1 MILRPGSTA
10 WLMHHEF
17 RLYWRGFSKDLATK
31 ISVLL
36 LVIFLHL
43 VAIPVALI
51 VRRAPPLPQL
61 TVDLAL
67 TVGAGIVL
75 LLMISRGM
83 ITAVQ
88 ALYARGDMDLLLSS
102 PISPRTIIA
111 VRATFIAASVTLEFA
126 VLIWPFADVFVLFGQ
141 LAWLRAY
148 LLLPALGLLATTISL
163 LLALGLFY
171 VFGARRTRVIAQ
183 VTSALIG
190 MGFVLL
196 LQLPNMMRLGGRGHA
211 AAVSA
216 FSLPPGL
223 RGGALLAPAAAVL
236 DGTFFTLAL
245 AAACAALFAATVGR
259 LGSAFIRAA
268 TAAAS
273 ISVGRHPRQSTR
285 SLRFHGNPRLIFIL
299 KELRLI
305 ARDPWLLTQLFQQG
319 IYVLPLGLVLWRQS
333 GSGLPLAWGL
343 LILLAGVMA
352 SALAWI
358 TVSAEDVPELMA
370 AAPISP
376 DQIVRVKLEAALLP
390 ILPLIL
396 LPVIVLWRSH
406 AWFGFSVAI
415 CSLGAALTSALLN
428 VSRYSPSKRRDFRM
442 RSKGSPGRGIAELLV
457 VGAWAAVC
465 TFMVWISPWR

>member
-1 MILRPGSTA
+1 
-10 WLMHHEF
+10 MHHEF
-17 RLYWRGFSKDLATK
+17 RLYWRAIAKDVASK
-31 ISVLL
+31 ISVLVL
-36 LVIFLHL
+36 LVFLHL
-43 VAIPVALI
+43 VAIPVALM

-75 LLMISRGM
+75 LLMISRGT

-102 PISPRTIIA
+102 PISPRAIIA

-126 VLIWPFADVFVLFGQ
+126 VLIWPFTDVLVLFGQ
-141 LAWLRAY
+141 LVWAKAY
-148 LLLPALGLLATTISL
+148 VLLPALGLLATTISL

-190 MGFVLL
+190 MGFVLV
-196 LQLPNMMRLGGRGHA
+196 LQLPNMMRLGARGHA
-211 AAVSA
+211 TAVSA
-216 FSLPPGL
+216 FSLPSGL
-223 RGGALLAPAAAVL
+223 RGSALLAPAAAIL
-236 DGTFFTLAL
+236 DGTLFTLAL
-245 AAACAALFAATVGR
+245 AAACAALFAATVDW
-259 LGSAFIRAA
+259 LGGAFIRAA

-273 ISVGRHPRQSTR
+273 ISVGRHRRQSTGT
-285 SLRFHGNPRLIFIL
+285 LRFHGNPRLIFIL

-319 IYVLPLGLVLWRQS
+319 IYVLPLGLVLWRQQ
-333 GSGLPLAWGL
+333 GGAGLPLAWGL
-343 LILLAGVMA
+343 VILLAGVMS

-396 LPVIVLWRSH
+396 LPVTVLWRSH

-415 CSLGAALTSALLN
+415 CSLGSALTCALLN

-457 VGAWAAVC
+457 VAGWAAIC
-465 TFMVWISPWR
+465 AFMVWISPWR